1 MKSLLIFCCSFFS
14 FHFAVAQTLPSISF
28 KDYGFKKPIKQ
39 VEQVYYSFDGD
50 SLEKVEK
57 VVRKFNAG
65 GNIESYE
72 NQSFLDDSWSKSKAS
87 YKNGRLHQE
96 VWEHSNPYLN
106 RTYTY
111 IYDKQNRIIEEKI
124 RFKGGAKSYIN
135 FRYQANQLHLID
147 AEIDGVKSN
156 TERFYSQKG
165 NLYKE
170 IHRQKVPGEND
181 IVTQYF
187 YLEDKEIMSFVEPKN
202 YFYATAYLGNEVE
215 IKFKLIEDTLA
226 QNKLYK
232 GIMRF
237 DEDAPK
243 DNLPFDLQAY
253 SEQTLQAYL
262 KNQKELK
269 PYHILLFYRNDVG
282 DILAEAEVDVK
293 TKTVSGIGFFK
304 LIYADGNNSGSTEF
318 DQKIRQHFNEMLI
331 SLALP

>member
-1 MKSLLIFCCSFFS
+1 MKKLLFLYCCFFS
-14 FHFAVAQTLPSISF
+14 FQLALAQTLPQISF
-28 KDYGFKKPIKQ
+28 KDYGFKKQIKQ
-39 VEQVYYSFDGD
+39 VQQIYYSFDSD

-57 VVRKFNAG
+57 IVRQFNAD

-96 VWEHSNPYLN
+96 IWQHSNPYLN

-135 FRYQANQLHLID
+135 FKYQANQLHLID
-147 AEIDGVKSN
+147 AEIDGVKST
-156 TERFYSQKG
+156 TERFYTQKG

-170 IHRQKVPGEND
+170 THRQKVPGEND

-187 YLEDKEIMSFVEPKN
+187 FLEDQEIMSFVEPKN
-202 YFYATAYLGNEVE
+202 YFYTTAYLGNQVE
-215 IKFKLIEDTLA
+215 IKFKLIEDTVA

-237 DEDAPK
+237 DQDAPK
-243 DNLPFDLQAY
+243 DKLPFNLQDY
-253 SEQTLQAYL
+253 SGQTLQAYI

-269 PYHILLFYRNDVG
+269 PYHILLFYRNDLG
-282 DILAEAEVDVK
+282 DVLAEAEVDVK
-293 TKTVSGIGFFK
+293 TKALAGIGFFM
-304 LIYADGNNSGSTEF
+304 INYADGNTFGSTEF
-318 DQKIRQHFNEMLI
+318 DEKIHQHFKEMLVE
-331 SLALP
+331 LDLP